1 MICIIFAKSL
11 STFLHVT
18 VRWYLH
24 NLQSLFVLKLLLF
37 LCTPT
42 SRSITLIWGC
52 AWGLGWVC
60 VYSWEIFVLF
70 GVFCWWDVV
79 RSILWNIFQLSPF
92 PYVTRPFHQLPSRYF
107 SLNNHPGWLSVF
119 TLESKC
125 FHGDTYF
132 FWLTIWLLTLPILIR
147 SLSWSGGSRISL
159 VILGNIRHTGYT
171 TPGERAVTLRS
182 KLVHI
187 EVRSNDVCENDVIV
201 VMKLLEWL

>member
-132 FWLTIWLLTLPILIR
+132 FLTNHMITYITHLNEVLELIR
-147 SLSWSGGSRISL
+147 RLPHFPGNLGKHKTHRIYHTRGTRSDPSVQISSYWS
-159 VILGNIRHTGYT
+159 
-171 TPGERAVTLRS
+171 
-182 KLVHI
+182 
-187 EVRSNDVCENDVIV
+187 
-201 VMKLLEWL
+201 